1 MKYKDL
7 FDAQHEYCK
16 TDDYPDTAIRQH
28 AFIAGA
34 KWVIKYLNELSAT
47 GALEAIT
54 NLHDELQEEE
64 ELTKW
69 TLKKMSPFVPNKCES
84 CDRFDECYTVS
95 GRMRELCKMYGAN
108 VVFKRKERSMS
119 IQRPLSHLRETINF
133 KNKNYIISIMK
144 NLNAYRDQ
152 AYKIACEH
160 GFHEEELSIEHLKC
174 LIVSELMEAVEAD
187 RKSNNADMDA
197 FDKYEGLISFDEN
210 FERHVKDTVEDELAD
225 ACIRIFDLAGYKNID
240 LDFESGKTTIINPKG
255 TLTEKIYNAVH
266 ILVGCEQLN
275 RCLILTM
282 IRIFLIAE
290 SIGIDIEKHILLK
303 MEYNYLR
310 TYKHG
315 KKY

>member
-1 MKYKDL
+1 
-7 FDAQHEYCK
+7 
-16 TDDYPDTAIRQH
+16 
-28 AFIAGA
+28 
-34 KWVIKYLNELSAT
+34 
-47 GALEAIT
+47 
-54 NLHDELQEEE
+54 
-64 ELTKW
+64 
-69 TLKKMSPFVPNKCES
+69 
-84 CDRFDECYTVS
+84 
-95 GRMRELCKMYGAN
+95 
-108 VVFKRKERSMS
+108 
-119 IQRPLSHLRETINF
+119 
-133 KNKNYIISIMK
+133 MK

-240 LDFESGKTTIINPKG
+240 IDLDFESGKTTIINPKG

-303 MEYNYLR
+303 MKYNYLR